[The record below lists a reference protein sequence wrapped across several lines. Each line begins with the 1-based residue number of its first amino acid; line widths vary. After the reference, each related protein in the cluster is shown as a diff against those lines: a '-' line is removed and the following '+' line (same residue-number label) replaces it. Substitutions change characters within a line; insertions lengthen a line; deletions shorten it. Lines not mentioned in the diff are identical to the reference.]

1 MFNFFSELKKH
12 FALSDSLF
20 SSYQIIN
27 LSNKFLYIEGH
38 KGVLNFSTEMI
49 TFKVKNGVIT
59 VQGKCLY
66 ISEIS
71 NDTLAISGEIKSIE
85 VF

>member
-1 MFNFFSELKKH
+1 
-12 FALSDSLF
+12 
-20 SSYQIIN
+20 
-27 LSNKFLYIEGH
+27 
-38 KGVLNFSTEMI
+38 MI

-59 VQGKCLY
+59 LQGKSLY

>member
-12 FALSDSLF
+12 FKLSDSIF
-20 SSYQIIN
+20 TTYQMIN

-38 KGVLNFSTEMI
+38 KGILSFSNDMI
-49 TFKVKNGVIT
+49 TFKVKNGVVT
-59 VQGKCLY
+59 LQGKSLY